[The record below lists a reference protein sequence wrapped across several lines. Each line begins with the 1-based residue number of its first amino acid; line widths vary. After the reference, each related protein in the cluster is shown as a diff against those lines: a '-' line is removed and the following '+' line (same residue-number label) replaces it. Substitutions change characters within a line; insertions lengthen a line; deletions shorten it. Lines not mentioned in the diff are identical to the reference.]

1 MAFCA
6 RWNWQRCHTHNPP
19 KQGFQ
24 RRLPSAPRR
33 PTSHQRHP
41 TLGEIHRDQ
50 CQWQKGRQH
59 HEPRHLEALYHSG
72 HRRSDSVF
80 SPRIGCA
87 RRTTNHPVF
96 FCPANLGADQALNT
110 NLFYDG
116 FGIVG

>member
-1 MAFCA
+1 M
-6 RWNWQRCHTHNPP
+6 H
-19 KQGFQ
+19 
-24 RRLPSAPRR
+24 
-33 PTSHQRHP
+33 
-41 TLGEIHRDQ
+41 LGEIHRDQ
-50 CQWQKGRQH
+50 CRWQKGRQH

-87 RRTTNHPVF
+87 RRTTNHPAF